1 MNDLAYTRRSAI
13 FGRQGEDPG
22 ASGGDVDRK
31 DAGVKPR
38 RMHSRR
44 PSSVATRPEQNL
56 PPMRD
61 VPGLSIAHK
70 FLLPLLFLVLGAAGA
85 TRAELTI
92 EIVGG
97 QEGAQP
103 IAVAPFGLQ
112 GGGGL
117 PQEDLAQVIAADL
130 ARTGRFKP
138 LPRQEMPAAPQSV
151 EEVDLRDWRLL
162 AMNNLVAGQVTRR
175 PDGYYEVQFALFD
188 VYSGEQLANMS
199 LPSSAADLRHTAH
212 RIADIVYERLTG
224 LPGAFT
230 SRLAYVTSEWGVD
243 GQRVTLRV
251 ADADGH
257 NPQTIVSSKEP
268 LLSPA
273 WSPDG
278 RRLAYVSFEDR
289 HTAIFVQELATGRRE
304 RVASFPGINSAPAW
318 SPDGGRLALTLSKD
332 GNPEIYVLDLGTRA
346 LRRLTDHPGIDTE
359 PAWSPD
365 GSEIFFT
372 SGRGGDPQIY
382 RMPIHG
388 GEATRVTFE
397 RDYNGRPSLSPD
409 GRSLVMV
416 TRVNGQFR
424 IALMDLASQGTRLLS
439 RGGLDESPSFA
450 PNGSMVIYATQSN
463 GRGVLAVV
471 STDGKVGQRL
481 SQDAGEVREPAWSPP
496 SR

>member
-1 MNDLAYTRRSAI
+1 MKRL
-13 FGRQGEDPG
+13 
-22 ASGGDVDRK
+22 
-31 DAGVKPR
+31 
-38 RMHSRR
+38 
-44 PSSVATRPEQNL
+44 
-56 PPMRD
+56 
-61 VPGLSIAHK
+61 
-70 FLLPLLFLVLGAAGA
+70 FLLSLLLVGLASPALA
-85 TRAELTI
+85 DLTI

-103 IAVAPFGLQ
+103 IAVVPFGAPEGV
-112 GGGGL
+112 GGTM
-117 PQEDLAQVIAADL
+117 EDLAKVIAADL
-130 ARTGRFKP
+130 GRTGRFKP
-138 LPRQEMPAAPQSV
+138 LPRGDMPAAPQTA
-151 EEVDLRDWRLL
+151 EAVDLRDWRVL
-162 AMNNLVAGQVTRR
+162 AMNNLVVGQINRR
-175 PDGYYEVQFALFD
+175 PDGLYQVDFALID
-188 VYSGEQLANMS
+188 VYSGEQLAIMS
-199 LPSSAADLRHTAH
+199 LPSSPAELRYTAH
-212 RIADIVYERLTG
+212 RIADIIYEHLTG
-224 LPGAFT
+224 APGAFT

-268 LLSPA
+268 LMSPA

-278 RRLAYVSFEDR
+278 RRLAYVSFENR
-289 HTAIFVQELATGRRE
+289 QTAVFVQELATGRRE
-304 RVASFPGINSAPAW
+304 RVASFPGINSSPAW
-318 SPDGGRLALTLSKD
+318 SPDGNRLALTLSRD
-332 GNPEIYVLDLGTRA
+332 GNPEIYVLDLQSRSTT
-346 LRRLTDHPGIDTE
+346 RLTNSPGIDTE

-365 GSEIFFT
+365 GSEIYFT

-382 RMPIHG
+382 RMPATG

-397 RDYNGRPSLSPD
+397 RDYNGRASLSPD

-424 IALMDLASQGTRLLS
+424 IARMDLATRATRLLS

-481 SQDAGEVREPAWSPP
+481 SQDASEVREPAWSPP
-496 SR
+496 PP

>member
-1 MNDLAYTRRSAI
+1 MKRLLLLTLLLV
-13 FGRQGEDPG
+13 GL
-22 ASGGDVDRK
+22 
-31 DAGVKPR
+31 
-38 RMHSRR
+38 
-44 PSSVATRPEQNL
+44 TRP
-56 PPMRD
+56 
-61 VPGLSIAHK
+61 
-70 FLLPLLFLVLGAAGA
+70 VLAD
-85 TRAELTI
+85 LTI

-103 IAVAPFGLQ
+103 IAVVPFGAPE
-112 GGGGL
+112 GVGRTM
-117 PQEDLAQVIAADL
+117 EDLAQVIAADL
-130 ARTGRFKP
+130 GRTGRFKP
-138 LPRQEMPAAPQSV
+138 LPRQDMPATPQTV
-151 EEVDLRDWRLL
+151 EAVDLRDWRVL
-162 AMNNLVAGQVTRR
+162 AMNNLVVGQINRR
-175 PDGYYEVQFALFD
+175 PDGLYQVDFALMD

-199 LPSSAADLRHTAH
+199 LASSPAELRYTAH
-212 RIADIVYERLTG
+212 RIADIIYERLTG
-224 LPGAFT
+224 APGAFT

-268 LLSPA
+268 IMSPA

-278 RRLAYVSFEDR
+278 RRLAYVSFENR
-289 HTAIFVQELATGRRE
+289 QTAVFVQELATGRRE
-304 RVASFPGINSAPAW
+304 RVASFPGINSSPAW
-318 SPDGGRLALTLSKD
+318 SPDGNRLALTLSRD
-332 GNPEIYVLDLGTRA
+332 GNPEIYILDLNSRA
-346 LRRLTDHPGIDTE
+346 TTRLTNSPGIDTE

-365 GSEIFFT
+365 GNEIYFT

-382 RMPIHG
+382 RMPATG

-397 RDYNGRPSLSPD
+397 RDYNGRASLSPD
-409 GRSLVMV
+409 GRSLVLV

-424 IALMDLASQGTRLLS
+424 IARLDLASGATRLLS

-481 SQDAGEVREPAWSPP
+481 SQDASEVREPAWSPP
-496 SR
+496 PP

>member
-1 MNDLAYTRRSAI
+1 MKRLLLTLLLVGLVRPVLA
-13 FGRQGEDPG
+13 D
-22 ASGGDVDRK
+22 
-31 DAGVKPR
+31 
-38 RMHSRR
+38 
-44 PSSVATRPEQNL
+44 
-56 PPMRD
+56 
-61 VPGLSIAHK
+61 
-70 FLLPLLFLVLGAAGA
+70 
-85 TRAELTI
+85 LTI

-103 IAVAPFGLQ
+103 IAVVPFGAPE
-112 GGGGL
+112 GVGRTM
-117 PQEDLAQVIAADL
+117 EDLAQVIAADL

-138 LPRQEMPAAPQSV
+138 LPRQDMPATPQTA
-151 EEVDLRDWRLL
+151 EAVDLRDWRVL
-162 AMNNLVAGQVTRR
+162 AMNNLVVGQINRR
-175 PDGYYEVQFALFD
+175 PDGLYQVDFALMD
-188 VYSGEQLANMS
+188 VYSGEQLANLS
-199 LPSSAADLRHTAH
+199 LASSPTELRYTAH
-212 RIADIVYERLTG
+212 KIADIIYERLTG
-224 LPGAFT
+224 APGAFT

-268 LLSPA
+268 IMSPA

-278 RRLAYVSFEDR
+278 RRLAYVSFENR
-289 HTAIFVQELATGRRE
+289 QTAVFVQELATGRRE
-304 RVASFPGINSAPAW
+304 RVASFPGINS
-318 SPDGGRLALTLSKD
+318 S
-332 GNPEIYVLDLGTRA
+332 
-346 LRRLTDHPGIDTE
+346 

-365 GSEIFFT
+365 GSRLALTLSRDGNPEIYILDLHSRATTRLTNSPGIDTEAAWSPDGNEIYFT

-382 RMPIHG
+382 RMPATG

-397 RDYNGRPSLSPD
+397 RDYNGRASLSPD
-409 GRSLVMV
+409 GRSLVLV

-424 IALMDLASQGTRLLS
+424 VALMDLATRSTRLLS

-481 SQDAGEVREPAWSPP
+481 SQDASEVREPAWSPP
-496 SR
+496 PP